1 MTESSEEFFLLF
13 FSILD
18 FTFLYNMFVKES
30 LDPEPDDFSPFND
43 NETQNMFKATFHGF
57 SSSLSFSIIVFSNW
71 YPESTIS
78 RQLVYK
84 GLVLTLE
91 YGLEKCR
98 SPNNFLILMENS
110 EGQSFW
116 QTKKFKV
123 RIIRKKREIRKR
135 QKEKLGGGVR
145 GGKDSQRVKV
155 HLSPPNY

>member
-43 NETQNMFKATFHGF
+43 NGTQNMFKATFNGF
-57 SSSLSFSIIVFSNW
+57 SSSPSFSIIVFSNW

-116 QTKKFKV
+116 QTKKF
-123 RIIRKKREIRKR
+123 
-135 QKEKLGGGVR
+135 
-145 GGKDSQRVKV
+145 
-155 HLSPPNY
+155 